1 MHSIIQVMKLL
12 KRTHYTNELEK
23 NVGKEVIV
31 SGWVHDVRLLG
42 KISFVLLRDREGI
55 VQVTA
60 VQDKVPEKVPEIIK
74 KLHQEDVLTIRGK
87 IQKSKSKDYPVEMIP
102 DEIEIVSKSSV
113 PLPLDPRNVTPANL
127 DTRLDWRSLELR
139 KRENFAIFRIQEL
152 IMQGFE
158 DQLRKEGFLRVW
170 TPSLIP
176 GAPEG
181 GSEVFKITYFNQIA
195 SLRQD
200 PQLHRQL
207 LIAAGFD
214 KIYDM
219 GPSWRAELSDQPTH
233 LSEHR
238 TCAPEMSFIEDE
250 IDTERL
256 EERVVVSA
264 ITKVIKEG
272 EEELKILKKELK
284 VPKMPF
290 PEMRFPKIYDI
301 LEENGKKLKRGSDLD
316 KESEKILANFVKEK
330 HKSDFFFINR
340 FPYAVKPF
348 YVMKVD
354 EEPEWARSVDFVFKG
369 LEMSSGGQREHR
381 YEKIVEQIKEKKM
394 NLESLKWFA
403 DVFKYGVPP
412 HGGFSLGI
420 ERFTM
425 KLLDMSNVKEA
436 VLFPRYPTRMHP

>member
-1 MHSIIQVMKLL
+1 ML
-12 KRTHYTNELEK
+12 KRTHYTNELAK
-23 NVGKEVIV
+23 NLGNEVVV

-42 KISFVLLRDREGI
+42 KISFLLLRDKEGI
-55 VQVTA
+55 TQVTV
-60 VQDKVPEKVPEIIK
+60 VQDKVPKHISELVK
-74 KLHQEDVLTIRGK
+74 KLHQEDVLTVKGK
-87 IQKSKSKDYPVEMIP
+87 IAKGKSKDYPIELIP
-102 DEIEIVSKSSV
+102 EEIEIVSKSAA

-152 IMQGFE
+152 VMQGFE
-158 DQLRKEGFLRVW
+158 EELRNEGFLRVW
-170 TPSLIP
+170 TPSLI
-176 GAPEG
+176 GGDSEG
-181 GSEVFKITYFNQIA
+181 GSEVFKIKYFNDTA

-214 KIYDM
+214 KVYDM
-219 GPSWRAELSDQPTH
+219 GPNWRAELSDQPTH

-238 TCAPEMSFIEDE
+238 TCAPEMSFIQDE

-256 EERVVVSA
+256 EERIVVAAVK
-264 ITKVIKEG
+264 KVQKEG
-272 EEELKILKKELK
+272 ERELEVLNKEVE
-284 VPKMPF
+284 VPKTPF
-290 PEMRFPKIYDI
+290 PEIRFPKIYEI
-301 LEENGKKLKRGSDLD
+301 LEEHGKKLKTGSDLD
-316 KESEKILANFVKEK
+316 KEAEKILANFVKEK
-330 HKSDFFFINR
+330 HKSDFFFVNR
-340 FPYAVKPF
+340 FPSAVKPF
-348 YVMKVD
+348 YVMRVD

-394 NLESLKWFA
+394 NLDSLKWFTE
-403 DVFKYGVPP
+403 VFKYGVPP

-425 KLLDMSNVKEA
+425 KLLDMPNVKEA
-436 VLFPRYPTRMHP
+436 VLFPRYPTRMKP

>member
-1 MHSIIQVMKLL
+1 MNSEIELMKLL

-23 NVGKEVIV
+23 NVGKEVVV

-42 KISFVLLRDREGI
+42 KINFVLLRDREGI

-60 VQDKVPEKVPEIIK
+60 VQDKVPKEISELIK
-74 KLHQEDVLTIRGK
+74 KLHQEDVLSVKGK
-87 IQKSKSKDYPVEMIP
+87 VAKSKSKDYPVEMIP
-102 DEIEIVSKSSV
+102 EEIEIVSKSAT
-113 PLPLDPRNVTPANL
+113 PLPLDPRNITPANL

-139 KRENFAIFRIQEL
+139 KRENLAIFRIQEL

-158 DQLRKEGFLRVW
+158 EQLRKEGFLRVW
-170 TPSLIP
+170 TPSLI
-176 GAPEG
+176 GGDSEG
-181 GSEVFKITYFNQIA
+181 GSEVFRIKYFNESA

-214 KIYDM
+214 KVYDM

-250 IDTERL
+250 TDTERL
-256 EERVVVSA
+256 EERIVVAAVK
-264 ITKVIKEG
+264 KVQKEG

-284 VPKMPF
+284 VPKTPF
-290 PEMRFPKIYDI
+290 PEVRFPKIYEI
-301 LEENGKKLKRGSDLD
+301 LEEHGKKLNGGSDLD
-316 KESEKILANFVKEK
+316 KESEKILANFIREK
-330 HKSDFFFINR
+330 YKSDFFFVNR
-340 FPYAVKPF
+340 FPSEVKPF
-348 YVMKVD
+348 YVMRVD
-354 EEPEWARSVDFVFKG
+354 EDPKWARSVDFVFKG

-381 YEKIVEQIKEKKM
+381 YEKIIQQAKEKGM
-394 NLESLKWFA
+394 NLESLKWFTE
-403 DVFKYGVPP
+403 VFKYSVPP
-412 HGGFSLGI
+412 HGGFSLGL

-425 KLLDMSNVKEA
+425 KLLDLPNIKEA